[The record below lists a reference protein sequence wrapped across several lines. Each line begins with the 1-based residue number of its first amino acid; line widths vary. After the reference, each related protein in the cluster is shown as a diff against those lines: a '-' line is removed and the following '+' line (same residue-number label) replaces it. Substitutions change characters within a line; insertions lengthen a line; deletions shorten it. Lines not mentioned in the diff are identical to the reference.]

1 MTPEQIIIA
10 VVVLILG
17 IGIGMYIA
25 KKTASSPDSIRAAA
39 FETISE
45 AVILASKLQSSV
57 PAEVAAAAAQK
68 AHEDSLLASL
78 KDAVAKL

>member
-1 MTPEQIIIA
+1 MTAEQIIIA
-10 VVVLILG
+10 LIAAVIVFAL
-17 IGIGMYIA
+17 GMYVA
-25 KKTASSPDSIRAAA
+25 RKTASSPGSIRAAA
-39 FETISE
+39 FKTIAE
-45 AVILASKLQSSV
+45 AVTMAGSLQSTV